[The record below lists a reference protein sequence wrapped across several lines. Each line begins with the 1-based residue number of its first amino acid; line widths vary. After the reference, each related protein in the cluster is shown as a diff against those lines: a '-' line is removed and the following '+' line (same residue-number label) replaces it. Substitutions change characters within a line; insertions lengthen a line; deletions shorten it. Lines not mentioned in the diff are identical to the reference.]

1 MNPSLHR
8 LARLAREGF
17 GLVAGVAAVVAS
29 AVYAGIPLVALPAG
43 PGAEHAFGAGAGAED
58 FVTGGGWID
67 GTPTGARGNFGL
79 KGGMD
84 ENGAFFGHLN
94 YVDHEDNMHVK
105 AESITGYVLID
116 ETTRQ
121 IEGTARI
128 DKESGFTFTLI
139 VSDAG
144 EPGAADTFE
153 LTLSNGYTASG
164 TLQGGNIQL
173 HEGT

>member
-1 MNPSLHR
+1 MNPSLRR

-17 GLVAGVAAVVAS
+17 GPAGAVAAVVA
-29 AVYAGIPLVALPAG
+29 VFTGIPLVAGPAASG
-43 PGAEHAFGAGAGAED
+43 IDDAFGADAED
-58 FVTGGGWID
+58 FITGGGWID

-79 KGGMD
+79 KAGAN

-105 AESITGYVLID
+105 AESITSYILID

-128 DKESGFTFTLI
+128 DKESGFTFTI
-139 VSDAG
+139 VVSDAG
-144 EPGAADTFE
+144 EPGVADTFE

>member
-1 MNPSLHR
+1 MNPSLR
-8 LARLAREGF
+8 MLAQRARD
-17 GLVAGVAAVVAS
+17 GLGVAAAVAAVVAS

-43 PGAEHAFGAGAGAED
+43 PGADDGFGAGADD

-79 KGGMD
+79 KGGAD
-84 ENGAFFGHLN
+84 ENGVFFGHLN
-94 YVDHEDNMHVK
+94 YIDHEDNMHVK
-105 AESITGYVLID
+105 AESITGYIVID

-128 DKESGFTFTLI
+128 DKESGFTFTLT

-144 EPGAADTFE
+144 EPGVADTFE
-153 LTLSNGYTASG
+153 LTLSNGYSASG